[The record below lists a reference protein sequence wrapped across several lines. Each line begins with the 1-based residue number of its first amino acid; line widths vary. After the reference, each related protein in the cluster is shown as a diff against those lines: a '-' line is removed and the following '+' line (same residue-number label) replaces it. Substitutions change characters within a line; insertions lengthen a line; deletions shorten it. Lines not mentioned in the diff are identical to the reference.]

1 MTTKRNLG
9 KSYIK
14 ERAKRKIDRE
24 RHPIEKLEY
33 TEYRSYNAE
42 RMYNTLKQALKLARD
57 RQYAMLKKMQYNK
70 STGKFDNRN
79 MPIPMGYRR
88 TSDGGQGWAD
98 FEFNM
103 GGNWRYYRDPKNIN
117 QTRAFFRKVQMF
129 LQNESSTIE
138 GWKDIL
144 ERTAKEV
151 GEQFNI
157 VKNDRD
163 KYEVL
168 WNIYNAISPMFS
180 QAELESA
187 GVYGKVMQEYIA
199 SVLNDS
205 DYSNYTVDE
214 IVEMIINQVDTIQVQ
229 GKFSFEDL
237 DNELEEELKQYNKE
251 NKIDL
256 TLAEYKQ
263 GVLNGEIQSKDNLFI
278 GARKLQDF

>member
-1 MTTKRNLG
+1 MATKRNLG
-9 KSYIK
+9 KSYTR
-14 ERAKRKIDRE
+14 ERANRKIDRE

-42 RMYNTLKQALKLARD
+42 KMYSTLKQALKLARD

-70 STGKFDNRN
+70 STGKFENKN

-88 TSDGGQGWAD
+88 TSDGGQGWAE

-103 GGNWRYYRDPKNIN
+103 GGNWRYYKDPKNIN

-138 GWKDIL
+138 GWRDIL
-144 ERTAKEV
+144 DRTAKEV

-157 VKNDRD
+157 IRNDRD

-168 WNIYNAISPMFS
+168 WNIYNAISPVFT

-199 SVLNDS
+199 SILNDS

-214 IVEMIINQVDTIQVQ
+214 IVEMIINQIDTLQVQ
-229 GKFSFEDL
+229 GKFSFDDL
-237 DNELEEELKQYNKE
+237 DMELEEELRQYNKE
-251 NKIDL
+251 NKSDL